1 MSPATKGRRAPAEP
15 MIGASLYIV
24 VCSAKNKTRQRLRR
38 LREPRYLVGAVAGV
52 AYLVFTLVIRQRAYR
67 DDRRRRQPGTTTGA
81 AAATLFGFPGVA
93 VGSVLLACA
102 ALASW
107 VMPFNSALLD
117 FTKAETSFLFPA
129 PLRRH
134 QLVLHRLLRSQ
145 AAVFT
150 GALIMALAYPTGSI
164 GGRVRGLISA
174 WLILMTSH
182 VFFTGVTLA
191 REGMRAGTRRLTFMW
206 PAAVL
211 TVAAVGSVAWSVFEA
226 SQQAPLQTM
235 NQVVE
240 VVVAATRQGAPRVF
254 LWPFALLVS
263 PLFADSF
270 ASFAAALAGAL
281 FVYAVSVCWLM
292 WADAMSADTADAT
305 AERQVNAPARP
316 RRTYVARRIA
326 WELAPSGRAE
336 AAFVWKSVLQTFRT
350 VDRGLLLRIVL
361 ILAWM
366 VVVSLF
372 MTRTRGIVAIFGVFA
387 TWGAL
392 FSLFMGPQIVRMD
405 LREDLAHLELIKTW
419 PLPGAA
425 VIRGEIIWPV
435 VVVSLITWALGVVA
449 MAFSLSSLSRIPTPN
464 RVATWVAM
472 LTLVP
477 GIVLAQYTMHNAV
490 ALLFPGWVPV
500 GGSRPRGVDAA
511 GQRLI
516 LLAANWLGLAIALA
530 PGVAITVALMLW
542 LRPIVGPVVLPVG
555 AAITTL
561 TVVGEMWFVTQ
572 ALGPVYEQLD
582 VTSVERPD

>member
-1 MSPATKGRRAPAEP
+1 

-52 AYLVFTLVIRQRAYR
+52 AYLTFTLLIRQRAYR
-67 DDRRRRQPGTTTGA
+67 DDRRRGRSGTTGGA

-93 VGSVLLACA
+93 IGSVLLACA
-102 ALASW
+102 ALVSW
-107 VMPFNSALLD
+107 VLPFNSALLD

-145 AAVFT
+145 AAVLT

-191 REGMRAGTRRLTFMW
+191 RSGMRAGARRLTYMW

-226 SQQAPLQTM
+226 SQQSPLQTTG
-235 NQVVE
+235 QVVD
-240 VVVAATRQGAPRVF
+240 VVVAATQHGAPQVF
-254 LWPFALLVS
+254 LWPFALLVG
-263 PLFADSF
+263 PLFAG
-270 ASFAAALAGAL
+270 SFAAFTTALVGAF
-281 FVYAVSVCWLM
+281 FVYGISVCWLI

-316 RRTYVARRIA
+316 RRTYVARRVA
-326 WELAPSGRAE
+326 WTLAPSGSTE
-336 AAFVWKSVLQTFRT
+336 AAFVWKGVLQTFRT
-350 VDRGLLLRIVL
+350 VDRGLLVRVLLIV
-361 ILAWM
+361 AWM
-366 VVVSLF
+366 VIASLF
-372 MTRTRGIVAIFGVFA
+372 MTRTRGLVAIFGIFA

-435 VVVSLITWALGVVA
+435 VVVSLVTWALGAAA
-449 MAFSLSSLSRIPTPN
+449 MAFSLSSVSRIPTPN
-464 RVATWVAM
+464 RVAAWAAL

-490 ALLFPGWVPV
+490 ALLFPGWVPL

-516 LLAANWLGLAIALA
+516 MLAANWLGLVIALA
-530 PGVAITVALMLW
+530 PGIAITVALSLW
-542 LRPIVGPVVLPVG
+542 LRPIAGPVVLPIG
-555 AAITTL
+555 GAITTL

-572 ALGPVYEQLD
+572 ALGPVYDRLD